1 MSEICCCVVSSLGIR
16 KRTPPKKKKRSSQP
30 WYIYIYIRINGR
42 LGSRFPTCH
51 ACLVFSGAFFL
62 EVSNDRIPRWGSKK
76 SLRERFGWGN
86 LPSLNLGPKK
96 TWAKRGEQIYKSP
109 HIFGRCKHQKK
120 RSKIQPLLEIDCNFI
135 RKWFWTLVLF
145 HQVTTKVFLR
155 GLFILSAAD
164 ARENPGGRGG
174 YHQTL
179 PLLADFFGCGLGEWQ
194 AFLTTGRSEKM
205 AKKTKYE

>member
-1 MSEICCCVVSSLGIR
+1 MPV
-16 KRTPPKKKKRSSQP
+16 
-30 WYIYIYIRINGR
+30 W
-42 LGSRFPTCH
+42 
-51 ACLVFSGAFFL
+51 FFL
-62 EVSNDRIPRWGSKK
+62 ELFFRKFRWPHALMDPRFLEGS
-76 SLRERFGWGN
+76 FWVIC
-86 LPSLNLGPKK
+86 LPETWDGLKNGHLFEPKK
-96 TWAKRGEQIYKSP
+96 TWAIYEKKHAPKKGEQIYKSP
-109 HIFGRCKHQKK
+109 HMFWRFKHQQKK
-120 RSKIQPLLEIDCNFI
+120 RSKILPLLEIDCNFI

-179 PLLADFFGCGLGEWQ
+179 PLLAFFFFGCGLGEWR
-194 AFLTTGRSEKM
+194 AFLTTGRAEKM